1 MPTEERFC
9 RTTIAEGVG
18 VFKAS
23 TLTWINIFPSLPLP
37 QIFYLNRGD
46 AEKDKD
52 TNSLSLM
59 FSWCNGKSWWYRRGK
74 AEETRLLWLVFYW
87 RRRAY
92 FGEDNGLFSTVSD
105 IMTG

>member
-1 MPTEERFC
+1 
-9 RTTIAEGVG
+9 
-18 VFKAS
+18 
-23 TLTWINIFPSLPLP
+23 
-37 QIFYLNRGD
+37 
-46 AEKDKD
+46 
-52 TNSLSLM
+52 M